1 MSQRAIRDLRK
12 RRTKRTKAHS
22 GLPGEMSLRGAANAF
37 FQRMTILP
45 RRLLNFWAHLV
56 PLDWKAGKNPAGVA
70 SVRYRI
76 EIKGRTLYQ
85 PCESAFCVAA

>member
-1 MSQRAIRDLRK
+1 
-12 RRTKRTKAHS
+12 
-22 GLPGEMSLRGAANAF
+22 
-37 FQRMTILP
+37 MTILP
-45 RRLLNFWAHLV
+45 RRLLSFWANLV